1 MTIRKATPRDI
12 DRILQIYADAR
23 TFMQESGNPDQWGT
37 NYPPE
42 EMIREDV
49 ATGYSY
55 VCVEGDEILGV
66 FYYAEGTDPTY
77 EYIENGAWLNDAPYG
92 VIHRIAVGVR
102 GRGVAAACFD
112 FGLSQ
117 CHNLKIDTHEDNLPM
132 QKSLEKNGF
141 VRCGTIY
148 VADGSARIAYQ
159 KNEGGSFE
167 KICEL

>member
-1 MTIRKATPRDI
+1 MTIRQAQMRDL

-23 TFMQESGNPDQWGT
+23 AFMRANGNPDQWGE

-42 EMIREDV
+42 TMIREDV
-49 ATGYSY
+49 ATGNSY
-55 VCVEGDEILGV
+55 VCADGEEILGV
-66 FYYAEGTDPTY
+66 FYYGEGEDPTY
-77 EYIENGAWLNDAPYG
+77 TVIEDGAWLNDEPYG
-92 VIHRIAVGVR
+92 VIHRIAVAAR

-112 FGLSQ
+112 FGVAQ
-117 CHNLKIDTHEDNLPM
+117 CGNLKIDTHADNLPM

-159 KNEGGSFE
+159 KTKG
-167 KICEL
+167 